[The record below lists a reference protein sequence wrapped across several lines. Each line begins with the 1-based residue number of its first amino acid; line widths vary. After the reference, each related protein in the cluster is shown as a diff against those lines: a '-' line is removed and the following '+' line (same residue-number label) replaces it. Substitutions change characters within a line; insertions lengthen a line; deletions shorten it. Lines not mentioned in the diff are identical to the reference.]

1 MQRNIKRANPL
12 SNGDLVAME
21 DFSLS
26 QEKCLYELSFHSLG
40 FPDISGILKMELMRF
55 PWQIQ
60 QPNVHT
66 QEGVKALLTLHL
78 SRLTNDTQSHIQ
90 YFLK

>member
-1 MQRNIKRANPL
+1 
-12 SNGDLVAME
+12 
-21 DFSLS
+21 
-26 QEKCLYELSFHSLG
+26 
-40 FPDISGILKMELMRF
+40 MRF

-60 QPNVHT
+60 QPIVRT
-66 QEGVKALLTLHL
+66 QEGVKALLISHL

>member
-1 MQRNIKRANPL
+1 
-12 SNGDLVAME
+12 
-21 DFSLS
+21 
-26 QEKCLYELSFHSLG
+26 
-40 FPDISGILKMELMRF
+40 MRF

-66 QEGVKALLTLHL
+66 QEGVKALLISHL

>member
-1 MQRNIKRANPL
+1 
-12 SNGDLVAME
+12 
-21 DFSLS
+21 
-26 QEKCLYELSFHSLG
+26 
-40 FPDISGILKMELMRF
+40 MRF